1 MSLRPLKSLVAG
13 LSLLACTSVFAAPV
27 ETYNFE
33 LTDIFSNGLA
43 GNATNE
49 VYQIYVG
56 ANASVTRISY
66 TVSLTAFAQ
75 SYLSQIGLQ
84 FTSTDGYGL
93 ALLPAASG
101 QNFSGTATYTADVDL
116 LAGGQAFN
124 VGSDGLLRLEFFE
137 TFDDFA
143 GADGAW
149 NAGVIAFDVQG
160 AAADVPEPATG
171 MLMGAGFLVMGYAAR
186 RRRVRSAVV

>member
-13 LSLLACTSVFAAPV
+13 LSLLACTSVFAAPL

-33 LTDIFSNGLA
+33 FTDIFSNGLA

-49 VYQIYVG
+49 VYPIFVG
-56 ANASVTRISY
+56 ANASITRISY
-66 TVSLTAFAQ
+66 TVNLTAFAQ

-84 FTSTDGYGL
+84 FTSTDGFGL
-93 ALLPAASG
+93 AILPAGSE
-101 QNFSGTATYTADVDL
+101 QNFAGTATYSADVDL

-137 TFDDFA
+137 TLDDFA

-149 NAGVIAFDVQG
+149 NVGVISFGVQE

-171 MLMGAGFLVMGYAAR
+171 MLMGAGLLVMGYAAR
-186 RRRVRSAVV
+186 RRRARSAAV